1 MTGKI
6 TKIDTQKRAGRYN
19 VYLNDKYAFAVSEE
33 VLIRYR
39 LAKGLEIDD
48 GLEKEIVASD
58 DVSKLYSRSLD
69 YLSHQLRAESEV
81 REKLSGISENQN
93 AIDEVIQRLIDEKL
107 IDDQNY
113 ADSYVRTMILTSD
126 KGPSVIRRNLK
137 SKKISDQI
145 IEDSVAQFSDDQMK
159 ENASKLA
166 EKQFKHYHNQP
177 FKMRM
182 QKVRQSLMVKGFST
196 DLINSVFEDLDFV
209 EETDEEM
216 DGLNREAEKI
226 WRRNSRYE
234 EKERILKTKRT
245 LFSKGYDINNIKE
258 WLQLANENEKNSK

>member
-6 TKIDTQKRAGRYN
+6 TKIETQKRAGRYN

-93 AIDEVIQRLIDEKL
+93 AIDEVIQRLNDEKL

-113 ADSYVRTMILTSD
+113 ADSYVRTMIMTSD

-145 IEDSVAQFSDDQMK
+145 IEDSVAQFSDDQLK

-182 QKVRQSLMVKGFST
+182 QKVRQSLMIKGFST
-196 DLINSVFEDLDFV
+196 DLINRVFDDLDF
-209 EETDEEM
+209 DENQDDEQQNL
-216 DGLNREAEKI
+216 DNAAHKI
-226 WRRNSRYE
+226 WQRNRKYDQ
-234 EKERILKTKRT
+234 KERIFRTKKS
-245 LFSKGYDINNIKE
+245 LFQKGFDSSDVNNWI
-258 WLQLANENEKNSK
+258 ENAPK